1 MADRPEDDERN
12 EGRAARWSRARTN
25 QDRESL
31 DSRQGD
37 AAGDSTRRAPGR
49 TGDGSRSERGA
60 FARRDDRSRGPRAA
74 DRERRGGPGQEG
86 PQDSRRDDRNDRERD
101 DRFGAERGYGRGSRP
116 NGGSFSRRGDQEGD
130 RGRSGE
136 DDRPSAKGRESRQ
149 PDRRFDRREG
159 GRDGGPARSREDDRR
174 GGSGSDGR
182 RDDRGTRRRQDGRA
196 SRFGDDS
203 RRGGQRG
210 TGRRDSPRDD
220 RRPGRDSG
228 WDSRRNSRGDS
239 GRPFGRDRDERPSQS
254 RPQGGP
260 RSWDRG
266 LDEQAK
272 RDRRREPALPEG
284 VTGKELDRS
293 VWAQLR
299 TLSVENA
306 EGVAAHLAAA
316 ALTLEDDQD
325 RALLHA
331 EHAARRAGRVP
342 AVREAL
348 GLVHYRRQEFSD
360 ALREFKTAR
369 RLSGSDHLIP
379 YMVDCERGLGR
390 FDRALDLAAS
400 PQARELAKDDAI
412 ELAIVVSGVRRDMG
426 QADAALIGLRIPAL
440 QRANKQAW
448 AARLLYAYAEA
459 LLATGNTDQAR
470 DYFARAAEADD
481 DGLTDADERLAELDG
496 VDLVDLLG
504 DEDEEFAS
512 TDGVEDLGD
521 EGGS

>member
-1 MADRPEDDERN
+1 M
-12 EGRAARWSRARTN
+12 
-25 QDRESL
+25 
-31 DSRQGD
+31 
-37 AAGDSTRRAPGR
+37 
-49 TGDGSRSERGA
+49 
-60 FARRDDRSRGPRAA
+60 
-74 DRERRGGPGQEG
+74 
-86 PQDSRRDDRNDRERD
+86 
-101 DRFGAERGYGRGSRP
+101 
-116 NGGSFSRRGDQEGD
+116 
-130 RGRSGE
+130 
-136 DDRPSAKGRESRQ
+136 
-149 PDRRFDRREG
+149 
-159 GRDGGPARSREDDRR
+159 
-174 GGSGSDGR
+174 
-182 RDDRGTRRRQDGRA
+182 
-196 SRFGDDS
+196 
-203 RRGGQRG
+203 
-210 TGRRDSPRDD
+210 
-220 RRPGRDSG
+220 
-228 WDSRRNSRGDS
+228 
-239 GRPFGRDRDERPSQS
+239 
-254 RPQGGP
+254 
-260 RSWDRG
+260 
-266 LDEQAK
+266 
-272 RDRRREPALPEG
+272 
-284 VTGKELDRS
+284 TGKELDRS

>member
-1 MADRPEDDERN
+1 M
-12 EGRAARWSRARTN
+12 
-25 QDRESL
+25 
-31 DSRQGD
+31 
-37 AAGDSTRRAPGR
+37 
-49 TGDGSRSERGA
+49 
-60 FARRDDRSRGPRAA
+60 
-74 DRERRGGPGQEG
+74 
-86 PQDSRRDDRNDRERD
+86 
-101 DRFGAERGYGRGSRP
+101 
-116 NGGSFSRRGDQEGD
+116 
-130 RGRSGE
+130 
-136 DDRPSAKGRESRQ
+136 
-149 PDRRFDRREG
+149 
-159 GRDGGPARSREDDRR
+159 
-174 GGSGSDGR
+174 
-182 RDDRGTRRRQDGRA
+182 
-196 SRFGDDS
+196 
-203 RRGGQRG
+203 
-210 TGRRDSPRDD
+210 
-220 RRPGRDSG
+220 
-228 WDSRRNSRGDS
+228 
-239 GRPFGRDRDERPSQS
+239 
-254 RPQGGP
+254 
-260 RSWDRG
+260 
-266 LDEQAK
+266 
-272 RDRRREPALPEG
+272 
-284 VTGKELDRS
+284 TGKELDRS

-400 PQARELAKDDAI
+400 PQARKLAQDDAI

-459 LLATGNTDQAR
+459 LLATGDTDQAR
-470 DYFARAAEADD
+470 DYFARAAESDD